1 MDNYFNYFTEVEEH
15 FIRRRQKHLLVPPLD
30 WCLIELWKNSG
41 IPIHVVI
48 RGIDRSFETARS
60 RKTSPRSLSYCH
72 PAVTQ
77 AFEEHQRA
85 MVGSGEEESGPDD
98 FQGRGVDSARVLE
111 HVEHLVAALRER
123 PEEFDAPLSLL
134 SSLRQEISARDQL
147 DGQQVDRD
155 LNHVGVLVAEVLRDG
170 MDRKRLQSLRSEV
183 RKEMKIYKRHL
194 SRELFRRMEENCL
207 HRKLREA
214 AKIPEFGLLALQ
226 VGETS
231 QVWP

>member
-60 RKTSPRSLSYCH
+60 RRASPRSLSYCH

-98 FQGRGVDSARVLE
+98 FQGRGVDGARVLE
-111 HVEHLVAALRER
+111 HVDRLTSTLRER
-123 PEEFDAPLSLL
+123 PEDFDAPLGLL
-134 SSLRQEISARDQL
+134 SSLRQEIRTREQL
-147 DGQQVDRD
+147 DGRQIDQD
-155 LNHVGVLVAEVLRDG
+155 LNHIGVLVAEVLRDA
-170 MDRKRLQSLRSEV
+170 MERKRLRSLRSEV

-194 SRELFRRMEENCL
+194 SRELFQRMEENCL
-207 HRKLREA
+207 HRKLRESA
-214 AKIPEFGLLALQ
+214 NLPEFGLLAMQL
-226 VGETS
+226 GETA
-231 QVWP
+231 

>member
-30 WCLIELWKNSG
+30 WCLIELWKESG

-60 RKTSPRSLSYCH
+60 RRTSPRSLSYCH

-85 MVGSGEEESGPDD
+85 MVGSGEEASEPDD
-98 FQGRGVDSARVLE
+98 FQGRGVDSARILE
-111 HVEHLVAALRER
+111 HVDRLSASLEAR
-123 PEEFDAPLSLL
+123 PEDFDGPLSLL
-134 SSLRQEISARDQL
+134 SSLRQEVGAREQL
-147 DGQQVDRD
+147 DGRQIDQD
-155 LNHVGVLVAEVLRDG
+155 LNHIGVLVAEVLRDE
-170 MDRKRLQSLRSEV
+170 MDRERLRSLRSEV

-194 SRELFRRMEENCL
+194 SRELFQRMQENCI
-207 HRKLREA
+207 HRKLRESA
-214 AKIPEFGLLALQ
+214 EIPEFGLLAMQL
-226 VGETS
+226 GET
-231 QVWP
+231 P

>member
-30 WCLIELWKNSG
+30 WCLIELWKESG

-60 RKTSPRSLSYCH
+60 RRTSPRSLSYCH

-85 MVGSGEEESGPDD
+85 MVGSGEEASEPTD
-98 FQGRGVDSARVLE
+98 FQGRGVDSARILE
-111 HVEHLVAALRER
+111 HVDRLSASLKAR
-123 PEEFDAPLSLL
+123 PEDFDGPLSLL
-134 SSLRQEISARDQL
+134 CSLRKEVGAREQL
-147 DGQQVDRD
+147 DGRQIDQD
-155 LNHVGVLVAEVLRDG
+155 LNHIGVVVAEVLRDE
-170 MDRKRLQSLRSEV
+170 MDRKRLRSLRSEV

-194 SRELFRRMEENCL
+194 SRELYQRMQENCI
-207 HRKLREA
+207 HRKLRESA
-214 AKIPEFGLLALQ
+214 AIPEFGLLAMQL
-226 VGETS
+226 GET
-231 QVWP
+231 P

>member
-1 MDNYFNYFTEVEEH
+1 LDNYFNYFTEVEEH

-207 HRKLREA
+207 HRKLRDS

-226 VGETS
+226 LGGT
-231 QVWP
+231 P

>member
-30 WCLIELWKNSG
+30 WCLIELWKESG

-85 MVGSGEEESGPDD
+85 MVGSGEEASEPAD
-98 FQGRGVDSARVLE
+98 FQGRGVDSARILE
-111 HVEHLVAALRER
+111 HVDRLSASLKAR
-123 PEEFDAPLSLL
+123 PEDFDGPLSLL
-134 SSLRQEISARDQL
+134 SSLRQEVGAREQL
-147 DGQQVDRD
+147 DGRQIDQD
-155 LNHVGVLVAEVLRDG
+155 LNHIGVLVAEVLRDE
-170 MDRKRLQSLRSEV
+170 MDRKRLRSLRSEV
-183 RKEMKIYKRHL
+183 GKEMKIYKRHL
-194 SRELFRRMEENCL
+194 SRELFQRMQENCI
-207 HRKLREA
+207 HRKLRESA
-214 AKIPEFGLLALQ
+214 EIPEFGLLAMQL
-226 VGETS
+226 GET
-231 QVWP
+231 P

>member
-1 MDNYFNYFTEVEEH
+1 LDNYFNYFTEVEEH

-85 MVGSGEEESGPDD
+85 MLGSGEEESGPDD

-111 HVEHLVAALRER
+111 HVEHLMAALRER

-226 VGETS
+226 LGGT
-231 QVWP
+231 P

>member
-41 IPIHVVI
+41 IPLHVVI

-60 RKTSPRSLSYCH
+60 RGTSPRSLSYCH

-85 MVGSGEEESGPDD
+85 MVGSAEEETEPDD
-98 FQGRGVDSARVLE
+98 LRGRGVQSAPILE
-111 HVEHLVAALRER
+111 HVDRLTASLRGR
-123 PEEFDAPLSLL
+123 DQDFTAPLGLL
-134 SSLRQEISARDQL
+134 ASLRKEVSARQRL
-147 DGQQVDRD
+147 DGQQIDRD
-155 LNHVGVLVAEVLRDG
+155 LNHIGVLVAEVLLDG
-170 MDRKRLQSLRSEV
+170 MDRKRVRSLRSEV

-194 SRELFRRMEENCL
+194 SRELFQRMQENSL
-207 HRKLREA
+207 HRKLRESS
-214 AKIPEFGLLALQ
+214 KVPEFGLLALQ
-226 VGETS
+226 FGGA
-231 QVWP
+231 P

>member
-111 HVEHLVAALRER
+111 HLDRLTAALRER
-123 PEEFDAPLSLL
+123 PEEFDAPLGLL
-134 SSLRQEISARDQL
+134 SSLRQEISAREQL
-147 DGQQVDRD
+147 DGQQIDQD
-155 LNHVGVLVAEVLRDG
+155 LNHVGVLAAEVLRDG
-170 MDRKRLQSLRSEV
+170 MDRKRLRSLRSEV

-207 HRKLREA
+207 HRNLRESA
-214 AKIPEFGLLALQ
+214 RIPEFGLLAMQL
-226 VGETS
+226 GETL
-231 QVWP
+231 

>member
-85 MVGSGEEESGPDD
+85 MVGSGEEESGSDD

-111 HVEHLVAALRER
+111 QVERLVAALRER

>member
-60 RKTSPRSLSYCH
+60 RRTSPRSLSYCH

-85 MVGSGEEESGPDD
+85 MVGSGDEESVNRMTCRAGECTAP
-98 FQGRGVDSARVLE
+98 VVLE
-111 HVEHLVAALRER
+111 HVDRLTASLRER
-123 PEEFDAPLSLL
+123 PEDFDAPLSLL
-134 SSLRQEISARDQL
+134 SSLRQEISAREQL
-147 DGQQVDRD
+147 DGQQIDQD
-155 LNHVGVLVAEVLRDG
+155 LNHVGVLAAEVLRDG

-194 SRELFRRMEENCL
+194 SRELFRRMEKNYL

-226 VGETS
+226 LGGT
-231 QVWP
+231 P

>member
-111 HVEHLVAALRER
+111 HVEHLMAALRER

>member
-60 RKTSPRSLSYCH
+60 RRTSPRSLSYCH

-85 MVGSGEEESGPDD
+85 MVGSGDEEGEPDD
-98 FQGRGVDSARVLE
+98 LQGRGVHGALVLE
-111 HVEHLVAALRER
+111 HVDRLTASLRER
-123 PEEFDAPLSLL
+123 PEDFDAPLSLL
-134 SSLRQEISARDQL
+134 SSLRQEISAREQL
-147 DGQQVDRD
+147 DGQQIDQD
-155 LNHVGVLVAEVLRDG
+155 LNHIGVLVAEVLRDG
-170 MDRKRLQSLRSEV
+170 MDRKRLRSLRSEV

-207 HRKLREA
+207 HRNLRESA
-214 AKIPEFGLLALQ
+214 RIPEFGLLAMQL
-226 VGETS
+226 GETL
-231 QVWP
+231 

>member
-15 FIRRRQKHLLVPPLD
+15 FIRRRQRHLLVPPLD

>member
-85 MVGSGEEESGPDD
+85 MLGSGEEESGPDD

>member
-1 MDNYFNYFTEVEEH
+1 LDNYFNYFTEVEEH

-85 MVGSGEEESGPDD
+85 MLGSGEEESGPDD

>member
-30 WCLIELWKNSG
+30 WCLIELWKESG

-60 RKTSPRSLSYCH
+60 RRTSPRSLSYCH

-85 MVGSGEEESGPDD
+85 MVGSGEEAGEPAD
-98 FQGRGVDSARVLE
+98 FQGRGVDSARILE
-111 HVEHLVAALRER
+111 HVDRLSASLKAR
-123 PEEFDAPLSLL
+123 PEDFDGPLSLL
-134 SSLRQEISARDQL
+134 SSLRQEVGAREQL
-147 DGQQVDRD
+147 DGRQIDQD
-155 LNHVGVLVAEVLRDG
+155 LNHIGALVAEVLRDEMG
-170 MDRKRLQSLRSEV
+170 RERLRSLRSEV

-194 SRELFRRMEENCL
+194 SRELYQRMQENCI
-207 HRKLREA
+207 HRKLRESA
-214 AKIPEFGLLALQ
+214 AIPEFGLLALQ
-226 VGETS
+226 LGET
-231 QVWP
+231 P

>member
-48 RGIDRSFETARS
+48 RGIDRSFETARL
-60 RKTSPRSLSYCH
+60 RRTSPRSLSYCH

-98 FQGRGVDSARVLE
+98 FQGRGVRGAPVLE
-111 HVEHLVAALRER
+111 HVDRLTALLQGRDED
-123 PEEFDAPLSLL
+123 FDAPLSLL

-147 DGQQVDRD
+147 DGRQIDQD
-155 LNHVGVLVAEVLRDG
+155 LNHIGVLVAEILRDG
-170 MDRKRLQSLRSEV
+170 MDRKRFRSLRSEV
-183 RKEMKIYKRHL
+183 KKEMKIYKRHL

-207 HRKLREA
+207 HRKLRESTN
-214 AKIPEFGLLALQ
+214 IPEFGLLALQ
-226 VGETS
+226 FGETS
-231 QVWP
+231 

>member
-30 WCLIELWKNSG
+30 WCLIELWKESG

-85 MVGSGEEESGPDD
+85 MVGSGEEASEPAD
-98 FQGRGVDSARVLE
+98 FQGRGVDSARILE
-111 HVEHLVAALRER
+111 HVDRLSASLKAR
-123 PEEFDAPLSLL
+123 PEDFDGPLSLL
-134 SSLRQEISARDQL
+134 SSLRQEVGGREQL
-147 DGQQVDRD
+147 DGRQIDQD
-155 LNHVGVLVAEVLRDG
+155 LNHIGVLVAEVLRDE
-170 MDRKRLQSLRSEV
+170 MDRKRLRSLRSEV

-194 SRELFRRMEENCL
+194 SRELFQRMQENCI
-207 HRKLREA
+207 HRKLRESA
-214 AKIPEFGLLALQ
+214 EIPEFGLLAMQL
-226 VGETS
+226 GET
-231 QVWP
+231 P